1 MVSLNNTNEQD
12 ALKAY
17 FSGDYVVISH
27 EQSELY
33 QRFKQYTDNITREVI
48 RIIRIRA
55 AYVESAIRQ
64 KIYQYK
70 VCILYYVNRVS
81 QIISHGILIT
91 LISISRMQIN
101 SAHKTQLVSIY
112 IQFPPTFSI
121 KSKFLFHITCDFRTR
136 EMISIFLLEKK
147 VYIKEEIHRT

>member
-12 ALKAY
+12 TLKAY
-17 FSGDYVVISH
+17 FSGDYVVISR

-33 QRFKQYTDNITREVI
+33 QRFKQYINNITREVI

-81 QIISHGILIT
+81 QIISHGNY
-91 LISISRMQIN
+91 IN
-101 SAHKTQLVSIY
+101 
-112 IQFPPTFSI
+112 
-121 KSKFLFHITCDFRTR
+121 FHIA
-136 EMISIFLLEKK
+136 
-147 VYIKEEIHRT
+147 YAN